1 MANRRS
7 IRAQMVSNTKISGA
21 QSAPDIFEIK
31 KIVDINRNVCH
42 ISKALNARDCVN
54 QAKNAGVAQW

>member
-1 MANRRS
+1 MANRRF
-7 IRAQMVSNTKISGA
+7 IHAQMVSNTKISGA

-31 KIVDINRNVCH
+31 KIVDINHNVCH
-42 ISKALNARDCVN
+42 ISKALNAKAYFN